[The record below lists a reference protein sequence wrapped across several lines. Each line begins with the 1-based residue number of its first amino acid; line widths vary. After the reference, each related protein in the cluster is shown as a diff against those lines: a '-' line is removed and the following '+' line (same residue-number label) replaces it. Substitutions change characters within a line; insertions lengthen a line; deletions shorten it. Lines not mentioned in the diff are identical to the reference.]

1 MGRDVDQPVVPPER
15 STCVFFDN
23 FYGLLRVVVASVCAY
38 AALVAMLRVSG
49 ARNIAQM
56 NAFDF
61 VVTVALGSTLATII
75 LTDSVAI
82 VEGIVAL
89 AMLILLQFSVT
100 WLSVRSKTVSNL
112 VKSTPVLVVYRGQL
126 LSQNMWRSRVIEE
139 EIQSALRQ
147 NGMASV
153 EAVEAVILETDGK
166 FSVIPRLDEGDSRS
180 AISELSRHQDG

>member
-1 MGRDVDQPVVPPER
+1 M
-15 STCVFFDN
+15 FFDN
-23 FYGLLRVVVASVCAY
+23 LFGLLRVVVASVCAY
-38 AALVAMLRVSG
+38 VALVTMLRISG
-49 ARNIAQM
+49 ARTLAQM

-75 LTDSVAI
+75 LTNSVAI

-89 AMLILLQFSVT
+89 AMLVVLQFIVT

-112 VKSTPVLVVYRGQL
+112 VKSSPVLVVYRGEM
-126 LSQNMWRSRVIEE
+126 LSGNMRRSRVIEE

-147 NGMASV
+147 QGVASV

-166 FSVIPRLDEGDSRS
+166 FSVIPRLDEAQSRT
-180 AISELSRHQDG
+180 AILELARRQVG